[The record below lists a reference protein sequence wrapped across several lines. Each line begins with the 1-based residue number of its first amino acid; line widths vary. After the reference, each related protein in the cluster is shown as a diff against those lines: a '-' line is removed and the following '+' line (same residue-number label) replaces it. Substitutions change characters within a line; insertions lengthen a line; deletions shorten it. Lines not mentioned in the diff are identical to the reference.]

1 MADEHSQR
9 PYRSS
14 ESIARAG
21 QGKAPGSAS
30 GSDPL
35 AELARLIGQSDP
47 FGEFSRENA
56 RRAAAAQ
63 PQQAVPAEPTQLR
76 AAPPVT
82 PTQTYAAQ
90 DYQDYYAAPSAQ
102 PQQQAFEPQDYGQQ
116 GYDPA
121 AYAQQDAYAQSAVP
135 GYPPAGTY
143 DPNNPPY
150 SAEEQDFYD
159 DVPPSKRRMGIM
171 VIAGVFAL
179 AIIGTA
185 GAFGYRALFGSSSSS
200 SPPPVIKA
208 DTAPSKVV
216 PAATSKDAQ
225 SNKVITDRV
234 GPQGEK
240 LVSREEK
247 PVGNVPVAPDSA
259 TGSSAS
265 NEPKKI
271 RTIAIT
277 PDQQGNPV
285 VADAAPVST
294 SNAPLALVPE
304 QPMRQV
310 QTQRIANTQVPANE
324 PARQQPARPVTQQQ
338 AAAPA
343 AAPPPAAPSNAPL
356 SLNPNAA
363 PARPQAATA
372 RTASVPPAEQA
383 APSGGTAYA
392 VQVTSQRS
400 EAEAEAAYRALLG
413 KYGAQLG
420 GKPHFIYKVDL
431 GAKGT
436 YYRALIGPYASGNEA
451 AEVCS
456 SLKSAGGQCIIQ
468 RK

>member
-1 MADEHSQR
+1 M
-9 PYRSS
+9 
-14 ESIARAG
+14 
-21 QGKAPGSAS
+21 
-30 GSDPL
+30 
-35 AELARLIGQSDP
+35 IGQSDP

-56 RRAAAAQ
+56 RRTAAA
-63 PQQAVPAEPTQLR
+63 PQQNTPAEPAPVH
-76 AAPPVT
+76 AAPSVS

-90 DYQDYYAAPSAQ
+90 DYQDYYATPAAQ
-102 PQQQAFEPQDYGQQ
+102 PQPYEQQDYGQAPQDYGQS

-121 AYAQQDAYAQSAVP
+121 AYAQHDAYAQGAVP

-159 DVPPSKRRMGIM
+159 DVPPSKRRMSIM

-185 GAFGYRALFGSSSSS
+185 GAFGYRALFGSSGAS

-225 SNKVITDRV
+225 SNKIITDRV

-259 TGSSAS
+259 TGTAGSAS

-285 VADAAPVST
+285 IADAAPAST
-294 SNAPLALVPE
+294 ANAPLALVPE

-310 QTQRIANTQVPANE
+310 QTQRIAANPPPAAE
-324 PARQQPARPVTQQQ
+324 AARQPQQPARPAPQQQQ
-338 AAAPA
+338 AAAPPPA
-343 AAPPPAAPSNAPL
+343 AAPAPAPSNAPL

-363 PARPQAATA
+363 PARPQQAATA
-372 RTASVPPAEQA
+372 RTASVAPAQT
-383 APSGGTAYA
+383 APSGTAYA

-400 EAEAEAAYRALLG
+400 EAEAETAYRALLG

-420 GKPHFIYKVDL
+420 GKPHFIHRVDL

-436 YYRALIGPYASGNEA
+436 YYRALVGPYASGNEA
-451 AEVCS
+451 TELCS
-456 SLKSAGGQCIIQ
+456 SLKAAGGQCIIQ
-468 RK
+468 KN